1 MTEQELQ
8 RLNRKDLLEIMVEQ
22 GRELEALKKELN
34 EAKEALQ
41 SREIALDEAGSIA
54 VAALQIN
61 GIFEVAQA
69 ASQQYIENIKKLN
82 ERQTA
87 ICAQREAES
96 REKAGRILKDVAEKC
111 REMEAGVQRR
121 CELQEMECHKK
132 CERMEAEAKQSA
144 EAYWQEVS
152 KRLQSFYE
160 THQELK
166 KLLHFSAQI

>member
-1 MTEQELQ
+1 MEISAGVLPEIQRRRGKEMTEQELQ

-96 REKAGRILKDVAEKC
+96 RGESRPHAE
-111 REMEAGVQRR
+111 RR
-121 CELQEMECHKK
+121 CRKMPGDGSRSSTK
-132 CERMEAEAKQSA
+132 M
-144 EAYWQEVS
+144 
-152 KRLQSFYE
+152 
-160 THQELK
+160 
-166 KLLHFSAQI
+166 

>member
-87 ICAQREAES
+87 YLCAKRGGKQGES
-96 REKAGRILKDVAEKC
+96 RPHTE
-111 REMEAGVQRR
+111 RR
-121 CELQEMECHKK
+121 CRKMPGDGSRSSTK
-132 CERMEAEAKQSA
+132 M
-144 EAYWQEVS
+144 
-152 KRLQSFYE
+152 
-160 THQELK
+160 
-166 KLLHFSAQI
+166 